1 MAQAK
6 LALESDPLSC
16 YANTVYSCA
25 CFVSRHYIESLEVA
39 RRAVELDS
47 QSFLAWVVLQNTLH
61 LGGRFEESVTA
72 SEMALAM
79 SGRHPYS
86 LATLAMTLADWCK
99 PAEVDA
105 IYAEMLARA
114 HRQYMSPALMAI
126 AASAA
131 ERGDEAIR
139 HANEAFEIRDPACA
153 FFFSRHFAPWISRL
167 YAYPAFREVIARM
180 GRSNWLQD

>member
-1 MAQAK
+1 MHAQLHSK
-6 LALESDPLSC
+6 LALQ
-16 YANTVYSCA
+16 T
-25 CFVSRHYIESLEVA
+25 A

-47 QSFLAWVVLQNTLH
+47 ESFLAWVILQNALY
-61 LGGRFEESVTA
+61 LGGKVEESVAA

-114 HRQYMSPALMAI
+114 GRQYMSPTAMAM
-126 AASAA
+126 AACAA
-131 ERGDEAIR
+131 GKEDEAIR

-153 FFFSRHFAPWISRL
+153 FLFSRHFVTWIARL
-167 YAYPAFREVIARM
+167 YAYPRFREIIARM